1 MNAWTLSWRA
11 WVVALAGLAASP
23 SWAAVDVYNQAP
35 SAVLADTSAVF
46 NNPSDP
52 GFNWAID
59 SDMEAWA
66 YFQVPAD
73 VQFNRISWY
82 GSDADGS
89 FAVDLFP
96 ASCFSCGA
104 NWAQTSGGFATNLL
118 STLLYGPQQ
127 VHKTALAGGLF
138 EYDIDLPS
146 MVTLSAG
153 QPTYG
158 LTVVNN
164 YTAKPFSWAG
174 SGQGSGFHLHYIV
187 GQAMFLKAPGN
198 LAFTLT
204 DTTAISPVP
213 EADSM
218 QLSLLG
224 LTLIWGVRRLLSR

>member
-1 MNAWTLSWRA
+1 MNTSKSSWCK
-11 WVVALAGLAASP
+11 WVIAIAGLTAS
-23 SWAAVDVYNQAP
+23 STWAAIDVYSQAP
-35 SAVLADTSAVF
+35 AGGLADTSAVF
-46 NNPSDP
+46 NNQADP
-52 GFNWAID
+52 GFNWGID

-73 VQFNRISWY
+73 VQFNRITWY
-82 GSDADGS
+82 GSDSDGS

-96 ASCFSCGA
+96 ATCFSCGA

-118 STLLYGPQQ
+118 PTSLYEPKQI
-127 VHKTALAGGLF
+127 HKTALANGLF

-146 MVTLSAG
+146 MITLSAS

-187 GQAMFLKAPGN
+187 GQAMFLRAPGN
-198 LAFTLT
+198 LAFTFT
-204 DTTAISPVP
+204 DTMAVSSVP
-213 EADSM
+213 EVGSM
-218 QLSLLG
+218 ALAMTG
-224 LTLIWGVRRLLSR
+224 LTLIWGARRLRRR